1 MEDKREQLIAL
12 KAEWAQFYDSLASA
26 INTEAGNAILIQIQ
40 NKINEKQKSLVSVSL
55 QPLEYPY
62 YEYPRDDLQKMK
74 AIRAQIS
81 CLEEFK
87 SELNYDLL
95 QEKSKTLREEIEN
108 LKSGMSLEPIY

>member
-1 MEDKREQLIAL
+1 MDDKKEQLIAL
-12 KAEWAQFYDSLASA
+12 KAEWAQFYDNLAGA
-26 INTEAGNAILIQIQ
+26 VNTEAGNLLIMQIQ

-81 CLEEFK
+81 SLEELK
-87 SELNYDLL
+87 SELNYEYLI
-95 QEKSKTLREEIEN
+95 EKTKTYRSEIED
-108 LKSGMSLEPIY
+108 LKSGVELEPIY